1 MLGWFRKFK
10 RWEPGKDYDRA
21 LALRA
26 LVSGENL
33 ENPGLTNV
41 AQGYDSVRGDSSLRS
56 LQEAVKQLQPRGR
69 S

>member
-1 MLGWFRKFK
+1 MLGWFKRLFE

-33 ENPGLTNV
+33 ENPASNGIT
-41 AQGYDSVRGDSSLRS
+41 GRDDSLEALR
-56 LQEAVKQLQPRGR
+56 EAVKQLPPQD
-69 S
+69 